1 MSGSIGLEQVG
12 APRLL
17 VPERQPILP
26 AAEYERRLEALTA
39 RVAADS
45 IVVYGD
51 REHFANIAFLCGF
64 DPRFE
69 EALLVLPEG
78 RPTLIVG
85 TEGLSLATLV
95 TIDVDVLHCPSLGL
109 MGQDRAEGMRLED
122 ALAQAG
128 VRAGAR
134 TAVVGWKYFEPEEW
148 SSTATRIAAPAFL
161 VDMIRDLVG
170 DAAKL
175 TDATDAVMNPRDGLR
190 SLSSADQIAAFEW
203 AAARASRAV
212 AAIVHA
218 AEPGLTERQ
227 AVAAMPYAGEPLST
241 HVLFAS
247 GPEVAVGLRSATDR
261 KLELGDAATT
271 AVGFW
276 GGLCCRAGLIESVP
290 QKQGSRTAEYLEHM
304 AIPYWRAIVTWYES
318 IRLGTRGRE
327 IDARVRG
334 TLAGTGF
341 GSALNPGHLTHLDEW
356 VHSPVRPE
364 SEDPIR
370 SGMCLQCDIIPDGVR
385 PGWAANCEDTLAV
398 GDADLRAALAA
409 RHPDVWSR
417 VQARQTFMRERL
429 GIAIADEILPLS
441 AAPAY
446 FAPFW
451 LSPDHALVAS

>member
-1 MSGSIGLEQVG
+1 
-12 APRLL
+12 
-17 VPERQPILP
+17 
-26 AAEYERRLEALTA
+26 
-39 RVAADS
+39 
-45 IVVYGD
+45 
-51 REHFANIAFLCGF
+51 
-64 DPRFE
+64 
-69 EALLVLPEG
+69 
-78 RPTLIVG
+78 
-85 TEGLSLATLV
+85 
-95 TIDVDVLHCPSLGL
+95 
-109 MGQDRAEGMRLED
+109 
-122 ALAQAG
+122 
-128 VRAGAR
+128 
-134 TAVVGWKYFEPEEW
+134 
-148 SSTATRIAAPAFL
+148 
-161 VDMIRDLVG
+161 
-170 DAAKL
+170 
-175 TDATDAVMNPRDGLR
+175 
-190 SLSSADQIAAFEW
+190 
-203 AAARASRAV
+203 
-212 AAIVHA
+212 
-218 AEPGLTERQ
+218 
-227 AVAAMPYAGEPLST
+227 MPYAGEPLSA

-290 QKQGSRTAEYLEHM
+290 QKQRSHTADYLEHM

-318 IRLGTRGRE
+318 TRLGTRGRE

-334 TLAGTGF
+334 TLEGTGF

-370 SGMCLQCDIIPDGVR
+370 SGMCLQCDIIPDCVR

-417 VQARQTFMRERL
+417 VQARKTFMRERL

>member
-17 VPERQPILP
+17 VPVRQPILP
-26 AAEYERRLEALTA
+26 AAEYERRLEALRA

-69 EALLVLPEG
+69 EALLVLAEG

-109 MGQDRAEGMRLED
+109 MGQDRTEGMRLED

-128 VRAGAR
+128 IRAGAR

-161 VDMIRDLVG
+161 VDVIRDLVG
-170 DAAKL
+170 DAGEL

-203 AAARASRAV
+203 AAARASHAV
-212 AAIVHA
+212 AAIVRA

-227 AVAAMPYAGEPLST
+227 AVAAMPYAGEPLSA

-290 QKQGSRTAEYLEHM
+290 QKQRSHTAEYLEHM

-318 IRLGTRGRE
+318 IRLDTRKRDRRAGPRNTGRDGLRISPE
-327 IDARVRG
+327 PRSPHPPRRVGAQPRATGIRG
-334 TLAGTGF
+334 SDPLR
-341 GSALNPGHLTHLDEW
+341 H
-356 VHSPVRPE
+356 VSPVRHHPRLCAAWLGRELRGHAGCWRRGPAGCAGSPPSGRVVE
-364 SEDPIR
+364 S
-370 SGMCLQCDIIPDGVR
+370 
-385 PGWAANCEDTLAV
+385 PG
-398 GDADLRAALAA
+398 
-409 RHPDVWSR
+409 P
-417 VQARQTFMRERL
+417 
-429 GIAIADEILPLS
+429 
-441 AAPAY
+441 
-446 FAPFW
+446 
-451 LSPDHALVAS
+451 